1 MPPRECSAANRSWCW
16 PNDMTNIGT
25 DLQASILI
33 VDDDRGSLLA
43 MEEVLR
49 GLGARLVTASSGEAA
64 LRAVLDED
72 FAAILMDVRMPG
84 IDGFTTARMIRE
96 RSRSRNTPIIFLT
109 AAQEEVSAQFQGYQ
123 AGAVDF
129 IVKPVIPEVLKSKL
143 AVFVGLHD
151 MNRMLS
157 AELAERALTEQRLRS
172 SEENLRAL
180 AAHLQSVREEERIHI
195 AREIH
200 DELGQALTGLKYDIN
215 ALAKAVGVGGA
226 AAIEGKPAHLC
237 QQIDRIINSVRRI
250 ASGLRPEVLD
260 EIGLAAAIEWQAR
273 EFQRRT
279 GVRCLVDIPS
289 GFTDPDRDRSTALFR
304 IFQELLTN
312 VARHANA
319 TRVKV
324 ALDEG
329 DKLRL
334 CVEDNGRGIKEEQHR
349 GSKSLG
355 LLGLRER
362 VQPFGGSLEIKG
374 VEGKGTRVMVE
385 IPLQIDQPVF
395 HA

>member
-1 MPPRECSAANRSWCW
+1 MDSSV
-16 PNDMTNIGT
+16 
-25 DLQASILI
+25 QASILI

-43 MEEVLR
+43 MQEVL
-49 GLGARLVTASSGEAA
+49 GTLGARLVTAASGEQA
-64 LRAVLDED
+64 LRAVLDDD
-72 FAAILMDVRMPG
+72 FAAILMDVRMAG

-96 RSRSRNTPIIFLT
+96 RKRSRYTPIIFLT
-109 AAQEEVSAQFQGYQ
+109 AAQEDLSAMFRGYQ
-123 AGAVDF
+123 AGAVDY
-129 IVKPVIPEVLKSKL
+129 IVKPVIPEVLRSKL

-200 DELGQALTGLKYDIN
+200 DELGQALTGLKLDIGSLN
-215 ALAKAVGVGGA
+215 KEGVGEQAKAIAERTHGLSLA
-226 AAIEGKPAHLC
+226 
-237 QQIDRIINSVRRI
+237 IDRIINSVRRI

-260 EIGLAAAIEWQAR
+260 EIGLSAAIEWQAR

-279 GVRCLVDIPS
+279 GVRCSVDIKP
-289 GFTDPDRDRSTALFR
+289 GFTDPDPARSTALFR

-319 TRVKV
+319 TRVKAFLHDGE
-324 ALDEG
+324 ALS
-329 DKLRL
+329 LI
-334 CVEDNGRGIKEEQHR
+334 VEDNGRGIKDVEHE
-349 GSKSLG
+349 SPTSLG

-362 VQPFGGSLEIKG
+362 VVAFGGAIELRGE
-374 VEGKGTRVMVE
+374 EGKGTRVSVS
-385 IPLQIDQPVF
+385 IPMTSQQPVF

>member
-1 MPPRECSAANRSWCW
+1 MDTS
-16 PNDMTNIGT
+16 
-25 DLQASILI
+25 LQASILI
-33 VDDDRGSLLA
+33 VDDDRASLMA

-49 GLGARLVTASSGEAA
+49 SLGARLVMASSGEEA
-64 LRAVLDED
+64 LRKVLEED

-84 IDGFTTARMIRE
+84 IDGFTTAKLIRE
-96 RSRSRNTPIIFLT
+96 RSRSRHTPIIFLT
-109 AAQEEVSAQFQGYQ
+109 AAQEDFTMFRGYE

-129 IVKPVIPEVLKSKL
+129 IVKPVIPEVLRSKL

-157 AELAERALTEQRLRS
+157 AELAERSLTEQRLRA

-180 AAHLQSVREEERIHI
+180 AGHLQSVREEERIHI

-200 DELGQALTGLKYDIN
+200 DELGQALTGLKFDIN
-215 ALAKAVGVGGA
+215 ALAKAA
-226 AAIEGKPAHLC
+226 SNAEDPAIADKTSGLC

-279 GVRCLVDIPS
+279 GIRCLVEIAP
-289 GFTDPDRDRSTALFR
+289 GFRDPDKERSTALFR

-319 TRVKV
+319 TRVSVHLADTDDSLVLK
-324 ALDEG
+324 
-329 DKLRL
+329 
-334 CVEDNGRGIKEEQHR
+334 VEDNGRGIQEQEIESPR
-349 GSKSLG
+349 SLG
-355 LLGLRER
+355 FLGLRER
-362 VQPFGGSLEIKG
+362 VLAFGGSIDVKG
-374 VEGKGTRVMVE
+374 QEGRGTTVSVD
-385 IPLQIDQPVF
+385 IPLLVHQPVF

>member
-1 MPPRECSAANRSWCW
+1 MSDS
-16 PNDMTNIGT
+16 
-25 DLQASILI
+25 LHASILL
-33 VDDDRGSLLA
+33 VDDDPASLLA
-43 MEEVLR
+43 MQEMLAS
-49 GLGARLVTASSGEAA
+49 LGARLVTASSGEEA
-64 LRAVLDED
+64 LRCVLDDD
-72 FAAILMDVRMPG
+72 FAAILMDVKMPG

-96 RSRSRNTPIIFLT
+96 RKRSRYTPVIFLT
-109 AAQEEVSAQFQGYQ
+109 AATDDFSAMFRGYE

-129 IVKPVIPEVLKSKL
+129 ISKPVIPGVLRSKL

-180 AAHLQSVREEERIHI
+180 AGHLQSVREEERIHI

-200 DELGQALTGLKYDIN
+200 DELGQALTGLKYDIGT
-215 ALAKAVGVGGA
+215 LAKSALKDDPETAERTQGLSHA
-226 AAIEGKPAHLC
+226 
-237 QQIDRIINSVRRI
+237 IDRIINSVRRI

-279 GVRCLVDIPS
+279 GIRCTVDIER
-289 GFTDPDRDRSTALFR
+289 GFADPDKERSTAVFR

-319 TRVKV
+319 SRVK
-324 ALDEG
+324 AQLTHG
-329 DKLRL
+329 DAIELV
-334 CVEDNGRGIKEEQHR
+334 VEDNGRGIKDVEIE
-349 GSKSLG
+349 SPTSLG
-355 LLGLRER
+355 FMGLRER
-362 VQPFGGSLEIKG
+362 VLAFGGNIEVQG
-374 VEGKGTRVMVE
+374 EEGKGTKVSVS
-385 IPLQIDQPVF
+385 IPMTAQQPVF